1 MTSRERW
8 TIYPLLFLS
17 LGMGLRSRLT
27 GMESATTVRCRQLVI
42 VDEAGKP
49 LILAGASRD
58 GSAGEIL
65 IQTVGGVP
73 QVDIGSNGAAGNVRT
88 FGPDGKPLTLLRGSP
103 RGGHIALLRGDQ
115 QVVFSLG
122 HDDEDSGLFALDVPS
137 GQVSAVPFLPVVRK
151 PAEAEPQ
158 PVPVP

>member
-49 LILAGASRD
+49 LILAGASADRT
-58 GSAGEIL
+58 AGVIS
-65 IQTVGGVP
+65 IQTATGVP
-73 QVDIGSNGAAGNVRT
+73 QVNLGSNNSSGDVRT
-88 FGPDGKPLTLLRGSP
+88 FGPDGKPLTLLRGTS
-103 RGGHIALLRGDQ
+103 RGGHLALLRGDQ
-115 QVVFSLG
+115 QLVFSLG
-122 HDDEDSGLFALDVPS
+122 HDDGDPGLFAIDIPS
-137 GQVSAVPFLPVVRK
+137 GQRSAVPFLPVIRK
-151 PAEAEPQ
+151 PAEAEAQ

>member
-27 GMESATTVRCRQLVI
+27 GMETATTVRCQRLFI

-49 LILAGASRD
+49 LIAAGASRD

-65 IQTVGGVP
+65 IQTAAGIP
-73 QVDIGSNGAAGNVRT
+73 QVDLGSNGAAGNLRT

-103 RGGHIALLRGDQ
+103 RGGHLALLRGDQ

-122 HDDEDSGLFALDVPS
+122 HDDQESGIFALDIPT
-137 GQVSAVPFLPVVRK
+137 GQVSGVPFLPVIR
-151 PAEAEPQ
+151 
-158 PVPVP
+158 